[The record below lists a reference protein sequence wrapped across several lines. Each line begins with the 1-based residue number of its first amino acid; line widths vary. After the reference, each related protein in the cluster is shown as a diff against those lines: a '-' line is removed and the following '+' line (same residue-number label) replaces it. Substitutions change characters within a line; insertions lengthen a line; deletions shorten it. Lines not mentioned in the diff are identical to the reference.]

1 MKAGV
6 AWLIGVT
13 VLTAPAI
20 AQDPQAKPYYQPS
33 GFDLSSIDRSTKPG
47 DDFFQ
52 YANGKYLERA
62 VIPADR
68 PAVSRRLEMT
78 DRMEFNLHQL
88 LQQAAQGVGEEPSDV
103 RGKAGAFY
111 TSFMDEATIDRIG
124 LAAIAPE
131 LYSIRSA
138 SNASQLAGLMG
149 QGAYDFYSA
158 IVSPYIYSD
167 LRVPDLYAIYLNHSG
182 LGIPVR
188 YYYLKLEYAAQS
200 EASSVHAP

>member
-1 MKAGV
+1 MKIRSVAVLLVATAFAGSV
-6 AWLIGVT
+6 S
-13 VLTAPAI
+13 
-20 AQDPQAKPYYQPS
+20 AQGSDAPYYPPS
-33 GFDLSSIDRSTKPG
+33 GFDLTAIDPSTKPG

-88 LQQAAQGVGEEPSDV
+88 LQQAAQGASEEPTDV

-111 TSFMDEATIDRIG
+111 TSFMDEPTIDRVG

-131 LYSIRSA
+131 LDAIRTA

-149 QGAYDFYSA
+149 QSAYDFYPA
-158 IVSPYIYSD
+158 IVAPYIDSD
-167 LRVPDLYAIYLNHSG
+167 LKDPGHY
-182 LGIPVR
+182 
-188 YYYLKLEYAAQS
+188 
-200 EASSVHAP
+200 